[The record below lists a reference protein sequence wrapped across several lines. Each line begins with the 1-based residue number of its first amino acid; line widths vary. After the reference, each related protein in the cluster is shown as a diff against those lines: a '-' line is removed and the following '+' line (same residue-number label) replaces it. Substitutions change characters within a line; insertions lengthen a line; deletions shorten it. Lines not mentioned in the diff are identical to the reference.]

1 MIDAT
6 GRDKAIDRLREIQG
20 EIGELLDEALH
31 CIRDAGGSTAQ
42 ADAYWKAHIIC
53 ALRNDHEYLG
63 GSMVTMQDTIEELE
77 SGDEP
82 SPDDDGDED

>member
-1 MIDAT
+1 MTAQ
-6 GRDKAIDRLREIQG
+6 REEAIDRLREIQT
-20 EIGELLDEALH
+20 EIEELLDEALQ
-31 CIRDAGGSTAQ
+31 CIGDAGGSTAQ

-63 GSMVTMQDTIEELE
+63 GSMVTMQDTIEGLE
-77 SGDEP
+77 SGGEP

>member
-1 MIDAT
+1 MTDAAQ
-6 GRDKAIDRLREIQG
+6 RQEAIDRLREIQT
-20 EIGELLDEALH
+20 EIEELLDEALH

-77 SGDEP
+77 SGGE